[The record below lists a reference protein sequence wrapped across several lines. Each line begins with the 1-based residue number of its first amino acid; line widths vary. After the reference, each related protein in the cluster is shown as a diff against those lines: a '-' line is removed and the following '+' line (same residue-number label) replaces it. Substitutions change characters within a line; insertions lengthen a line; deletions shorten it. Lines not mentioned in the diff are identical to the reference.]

1 MAWCSSLLEDVGIFV
16 TIALFLVLG
25 QTKIETVFNFNI
37 GLYIATAL
45 CIQDS
50 QSSFGDAGG
59 KEIKTDVPL
68 QCNCR
73 QSLVYM
79 YCVTWNQWVSEPES
93 GVLALYSSW
102 VTTEPCK
109 VRTWFLYL
117 PVSAN
122 TVPCKMEDCL
132 HFLSG
137 RL

>member
-16 TIALFLVLG
+16 TITLFLVLG

-68 QCNCR
+68 QNNCR
-73 QSLVYM
+73 QFLVYM
-79 YCVTWNQWVSEPES
+79 YCVT
-93 GVLALYSSW
+93 
-102 VTTEPCK
+102 
-109 VRTWFLYL
+109 
-117 PVSAN
+117 
-122 TVPCKMEDCL
+122 
-132 HFLSG
+132 
-137 RL
+137 